1 MVTIFGFVALDSEVK
16 MGGSKVNQY
25 TRFLFGRDAQFL
37 ADLLVQLDSESLI
50 TKQFFLIAGINGSRA
65 ACKTLCQDAEMNRP
79 NEFKK
84 QRFGVAPSSAADGD
98 SHREGKNGIRPIS
111 RGPLD
116 PEKEEGI
123 EEIASYSREKVTS
136 QGEELAQTRTHMGT
150 FMARADVIT
159 PDRGVFLLSGVRW
172 AHHGFH

>member
-1 MVTIFGFVALDSEVK
+1 
-16 MGGSKVNQY
+16 
-25 TRFLFGRDAQFL
+25 
-37 ADLLVQLDSESLI
+37 
-50 TKQFFLIAGINGSRA
+50 
-65 ACKTLCQDAEMNRP
+65 MNRP
-79 NEFKK
+79 NEYKK

-123 EEIASYSREKVTS
+123 EESASCSREKVAS
-136 QGEELAQTRTHMGT
+136 QGEELAQTRNHMGH

-159 PDRGVFLLSGVRW
+159 PDRGAFLLSGVRW